1 MDPSRAAHQDLLGS
15 WSSAWSQVPLKGAH
29 QSPPLSLTIKEQNP
43 EIFRERPLSKLPR
56 RGCPFITPTLLF
68 CGQMQTVTKQDRD
81 PGKGS
86 QEKSRK
92 NNQVE
97 RKVETEKLIR
107 EIMVALF

>member
-1 MDPSRAAHQDLLGS
+1 
-15 WSSAWSQVPLKGAH
+15 
-29 QSPPLSLTIKEQNP
+29 
-43 EIFRERPLSKLPR
+43 
-56 RGCPFITPTLLF
+56 
-68 CGQMQTVTKQDRD
+68 MQTVTKQDRD